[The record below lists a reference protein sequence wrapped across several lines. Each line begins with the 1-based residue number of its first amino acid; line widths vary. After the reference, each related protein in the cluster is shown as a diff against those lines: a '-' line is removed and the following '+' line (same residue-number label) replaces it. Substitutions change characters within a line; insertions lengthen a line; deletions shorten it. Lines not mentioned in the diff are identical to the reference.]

1 MHKPYED
8 RINHKADFR
17 VKYKFLSPDEGG
29 RQSGTPFQGIRF
41 DFSIDDERGNQQYM
55 IRPEFEDE
63 FGNVIIHDDE
73 CVPIKGTARMWIV
86 DPKMRPIHYDKIKVG
101 IKGHFREGPV
111 YIAECE
117 VIEILDLMKNP
128 TKALF

>member
-8 RINHKADFR
+8 RLKLKADFR
-17 VKYKFLSPDEGG
+17 VKYRFLSPNEGG
-29 RQSGTPFQGIRF
+29 QQFGTPFQGIRS
-41 DFSIDDERGNQQYM
+41 DFSIVGEGDNQQYI

-63 FGNVIIHDDE
+63 FGNVILYDDE
-73 CVPIKGTARMWIV
+73 RVPIEGTARMWIV

-128 TKALF
+128 TKAIY